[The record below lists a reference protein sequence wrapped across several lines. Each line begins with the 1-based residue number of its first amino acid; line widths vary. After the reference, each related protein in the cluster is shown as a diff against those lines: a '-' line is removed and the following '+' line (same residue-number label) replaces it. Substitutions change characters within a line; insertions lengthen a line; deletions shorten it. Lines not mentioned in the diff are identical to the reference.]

1 MSLMTTDDYL
11 ELIADWN
18 DPNAAPIVRRHDKF
32 FVVRDDFIGGG
43 SKMRFIDYMV
53 SRLPYTEFVYGSS
66 PATGYAQISL
76 AKVAFRYG
84 KKAVIFMAERSMDKL
99 HEYQQM
105 AIDSGADMR
114 FVPNGMLSV
123 TEKRAKDYVKES
135 PTTRCLIR
143 IGGEDETVLASI
155 VKVARY
161 MTMRPKEV
169 WSVGSSGV
177 LTRGLQMAWP
187 DASFHVVAVGH
198 KGDYGRAKVYECDI
212 PFNKPIKPEN
222 APPFPSAPTYDAK
235 AWEFMK
241 KYGSADALFWNVGA

>member
-11 ELIADWN
+11 ELVADWN

-76 AKVAFRYG
+76 AKVASRYG

-135 PTTRCLIR
+135 STTRCLIK
-143 IGGEDETVLASI
+143 IGGEDETVCVNHTFSQRHSTL
-155 VKVARY
+155 
-161 MTMRPKEV
+161 
-169 WSVGSSGV
+169 
-177 LTRGLQMAWP
+177 
-187 DASFHVVAVGH
+187 
-198 KGDYGRAKVYECDI
+198 
-212 PFNKPIKPEN
+212 
-222 APPFPSAPTYDAK
+222 
-235 AWEFMK
+235 
-241 KYGSADALFWNVGA
+241 